1 MEWLKNDNID
11 ATERALFDLCA
22 YPVIDPETALT
33 HLNHN
38 KTLLILMLQEFLSK
52 EMPVEKSKFMQAFVE
67 ENWDK
72 IEKLTHK
79 MMGGIMYLGLIK
91 MQHACQHLERY
102 YNCGYTRLL
111 PALYQQFMLCFDETE
126 HAIQQWLEL
135 ETLPPNAKKTK
146 G

>member
-1 MEWLKNDNID
+1 MEWLKIDNID
-11 ATERALFDLCA
+11 VTERALFDLCA
-22 YPVIDPETALT
+22 YPTIAPETALA

-38 KTLLILMLQEFLSK
+38 KTLLILMLKEFLSQ
-52 EMPVEKSKFMQAFVE
+52 EMPVEKPKFIQAFVE
-67 ENWDK
+67 EDWDK

-79 MMGGIMYLGLIK
+79 IMGGIRYLGLIK

-126 HAIQQWLEL
+126 HAIRQWLAL
-135 ETLPPNAKKTK
+135 ETTHQTAEKTK
-146 G
+146 S